1 MEPTRT
7 NTTIEEIKSISENM
21 SRLELQEWIH
31 RVTNDSLSMQ
41 IIGKQVIDQQD
52 KTIKLLETKV
62 DILKKTVE
70 KVHNSNQGTVK
81 KRDEMIEA
89 KQILEL
95 ENRELKEENEM
106 LKKLNKINDK

>member
-21 SRLELQEWIH
+21 SRLELQELIH

-70 KVHNSNQGTVK
+70 KVRNSNQGTVK

-89 KQILEL
+89 KQNLEL